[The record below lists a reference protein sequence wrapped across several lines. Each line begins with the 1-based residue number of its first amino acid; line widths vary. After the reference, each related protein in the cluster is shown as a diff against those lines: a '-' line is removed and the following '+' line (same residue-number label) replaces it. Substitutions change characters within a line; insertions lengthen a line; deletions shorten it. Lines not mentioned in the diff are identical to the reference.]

1 MTEAQVQP
9 AASPIKPPADVLVT
23 RVQSSGE
30 KKEFIAIQ
38 YDLNKGY
45 PAFVPPLL
53 MERNDFL
60 NPKKNPFFEHGTVEL
75 FIARRAGKA
84 VGRIAAIVDN
94 LYNDTH
100 KVKYGWFGMFEC
112 VNDAGVAAALF
123 AAAEDWLKARGMA
136 EVVGPAS
143 FSSNGEFGLL
153 IDAHEVPP
161 KILMPWNP
169 PTYQALIENSGY
181 VKAKDLWA
189 WHIDITTP
197 IPEKVERIAEKV
209 RKREGLVVRPA
220 NLKDWDNE
228 IRKIKEV
235 YNDAWE
241 NNWGFVPMT
250 DREIDQMAK
259 ELKQI
264 VIPELALFAEV
275 EGKVVAF
282 ALSLPDANIA
292 LKATGNGQL
301 TTFGLP
307 IGLVKMLLALKSKIN
322 SGRLA
327 VMGVKA
333 GYRKRGID
341 SVLMLDTFYNSRK
354 QGWPGGEISWTLEDN
369 DMVNRAIEVFGCK
382 KYKTYRL
389 FKKQLGAPEMK
400 S

>member
-9 AASPIKPPADVLVT
+9 STSSPTIPSDVLVT
-23 RVQSSGE
+23 AVQSAGE
-30 KKEFIAIQ
+30 KKEFINIQ
-38 YDLNKGY
+38 YDLNKDY
-45 PAFVPPLL
+45 AAFVPPLL
-53 MERNDFL
+53 MERNDFF
-60 NPKKNPFFEHGTVEL
+60 NVKKNPFFDHGEVEL
-75 FIARRAGKA
+75 FIARRGGKA
-84 VGRIAAIVDN
+84 VGRIAAIVDR

-100 KVKYGWFGMFEC
+100 KAKYGWFGMFES
-112 VNDAGVAAALF
+112 VNDPGVAAALF
-123 AAAEDWLKARGMA
+123 QAAEGWIKARGMT
-136 EVVGPAS
+136 EIVGPAS
-143 FSSNGEFGLL
+143 FSSSGEFGLL
-153 IDAHEVPP
+153 VDAHDVPP
-161 KILMPWNP
+161 KVLMPWNP
-169 PTYQALIENSGY
+169 ATYQALIEQSGY

-189 WHIDITTP
+189 WYIDVTTP

-209 RKREGLVVRPA
+209 RKREELVVRPA

-250 DREIDQMAK
+250 DREIDNMAK

-275 EGKVVAF
+275 KGQCVAF
-282 ALSLPDANIA
+282 SLTLPDVNIA
-292 LKATGNGQL
+292 LKATGNGRL

-307 IGLVKMLLALKSKIN
+307 IGLAKLLIAMKSKVN
-322 SGRLA
+322 TGRLA
-327 VMGVKA
+327 VLGIKS
-333 GYRKRGID
+333 GYRRRGID
-341 SVLMLDTFYNSRK
+341 SVLFLDTFYNSRK
-354 QGWPGGEISWTLEDN
+354 QGWDGGEISWTLEDN

-389 FKKQLGAPEMK
+389 FKKALAAPEMK